1 MSILGMCVRNLATNL
16 LIATVRGVGYRFEDE
31 AALKKVKLMKYIRE
45 QLGAK
50 LFLANLVVILIGVII
65 LAITIQVTI
74 PAAFNRHMGM
84 MASGGMDGHG
94 ARAGTRG
101 WQNIV

>member
-1 MSILGMCVRNLATNL
+1 MKRSKESET
-16 LIATVRGVGYRFEDE
+16 
-31 AALKKVKLMKYIRE
+31 MKYIRE

-50 LFLANLVVILIGVII
+50 LFLANLMVILVGVII

-84 MASGGMDGHG
+84 MASGGMMGMGQGQGQG
-94 ARAGTRG
+94 A